1 MFDWITQFVETSG
14 YVGIALLMLAE
25 NVFPPIPSEVV
36 MPLSG
41 FAAARGDLNLVLVI
55 AAGSLGSLAGAFLW
69 YGLGYWIG
77 VEAVKRFA
85 QKHGRWLT
93 LAPKDVDKAD
103 RWFDKHG
110 GKAVLLGRMVPAV
123 RTLISFPAGVA
134 AMSLVPFL
142 LYTALGTVIWTTGL
156 ALAGYGLEKEYQA
169 VAGYM
174 KPVSN
179 GVIAVMVIWYL
190 YRVATFRKRAPK
202 SESVEN

>member
-25 NVFPPIPSEVV
+25 NVFPPIPSEVI

-41 FAAARGDLNLVLVI
+41 FAAARGDMNIVLVI
-55 AAGSLGSLAGAFLW
+55 LAGSLGSLAGAFLW

-77 VEAVKRFA
+77 AEAVKRFA

-103 RWFDKHG
+103 RWFDEHG
-110 GKAVLLGRMVPAV
+110 GKAVFLGRMVPAV

-134 AMSLVPFL
+134 AMSIAPFL

-169 VAGYM
+169 VAAYLE
-174 KPVSN
+174 PLSN
-179 GVIAVMVIWYL
+179 GVIALMVIWYL
-190 YRVATFRKRAPK
+190 YRVATFRRHAPK
-202 SESVEN
+202 PESEAD